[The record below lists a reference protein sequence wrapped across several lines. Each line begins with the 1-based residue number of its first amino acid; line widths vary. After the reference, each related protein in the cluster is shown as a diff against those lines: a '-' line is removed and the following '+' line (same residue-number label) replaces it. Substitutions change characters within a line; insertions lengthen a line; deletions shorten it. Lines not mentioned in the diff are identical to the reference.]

1 MAFNL
6 DQIKKYSAKT
16 EGFKPWAGPDNYRDE
31 PALSTSGMHIL
42 TNGRPASAGRQVLSL
57 LCLLEKER
65 KKLEPS
71 SKLINK
77 KSRLKCRD

>member
-6 DQIKKYSAKT
+6 GQIKKYSAKI
-16 EGFKPWAGPDNYRDE
+16 EGFKPGAGPDNYRDE

-57 LCLLEKER
+57 LRFQKKEQDQKVR
-65 KKLEPS
+65 S
-71 SKLINK
+71 LIQSGK
-77 KSRLKCRD
+77 